1 MVSVSATPAAGTITP
16 AEELARVEELGLLND
31 GEGRGLPVAR
41 RVGRSNLYVQGYPFR
56 SQPGLLRRVV
66 SVVPKPNPA
75 PNLRGTERPP
85 VELGEVTLEP
95 AATAAKSAAKPKPKP
110 KPAAKPVAEELAL
123 NINQA
128 VAESAEAEERAEAES
143 AEDRRQ
149 RAKAKRAK
157 NKKQKAKEAV
167 NPAIKLT
174 GVQLTEEPKAVAAK
188 WLEAQVVEVERA
200 DATEDLSISI
210 TSLGN
215 AKQIVD
221 SVLVDEKEKKIIIE
235 RFNTH
240 LWFIKQAMKGV
251 KRFRSVKRLVGST
264 APDVINKS
272 GIEKIRLFAE
282 EVKIK
287 AKTLKKIKRNRTAI
301 FNNINPNQAFKEEY
315 GSLMKLLDDTSQYEE
330 FDIKNTA
337 AEAVRA
343 GKERKE
349 VGKRALDGDKGS
361 ESEKLKREAIFE
373 EIAIRNEKIKEEAKQ
388 QGAYR
393 LIRVKSALSLKF
405 DSVFK
410 EAVNRLDLKEVF
422 QIFARYYPSQRGE
435 IIKQIDNLYQVYLDK
450 NRGVTHSGGAFKT
463 QLNKAIS
470 QVVSAINKNPDK
482 EEDSTPVKR
491 FLLVFF
497 GNIKPKFAKT
507 YLKNE
512 TLDVLIEE
520 LTQDD
525 LRV

>member
-31 GEGRGLPVAR
+31 GEGRELPVAR
-41 RVGRSNLYVQGYPFR
+41 RVGRPNLNVQGYPFR

-66 SVVPKPNPA
+66 SVPKPNPA

-110 KPAAKPVAEELAL
+110 AAKP
-123 NINQA
+123 
-128 VAESAEAEERAEAES
+128 AEAEI

-157 NKKQKAKEAV
+157 NKKQKEAV

-188 WLEAQVVEVERA
+188 WLEAEVVEVERA
-200 DATEDLSISI
+200 DVTEGLSISI
-210 TSLGN
+210 NSLDN

-221 SVLVDEKEKKIIIE
+221 SVLVDEKEKEIIIE

-240 LWFIKQAMKGV
+240 LWFIKQAMAGV
-251 KRFRSVKRLVGST
+251 KRFRSVQSLVPLAGST

-282 EVKIK
+282 EVEIK
-287 AKTLKKIKRNRTAI
+287 AKTLKKIKPNRTAI
-301 FNNINPNQAFKEEY
+301 FNNINRNQAFKKAYKSLEE
-315 GSLMKLLDDTSQYEE
+315 LLNDESQYEKFIE
-330 FDIKNTA
+330 KTA

-343 GKERKE
+343 GEKRKG
-349 VGKRALDGDKGS
+349 GKRALDGDKGS

-373 EIAIRNEKIKEEAKQ
+373 EIAIRNEKIKGHVKQ
-388 QGAYR
+388 HRPSVPRIVEPADAG
-393 LIRVKSALSLKF
+393 LSLNF
-405 DSVFK
+405 DAVFK
-410 EAVNRLDLKEVF
+410 EAVNSLDLKEVF
-422 QIFARYYPSQRGE
+422 QIIARYYPSQRVE
-435 IIKQIDNLYQVYLDK
+435 IIKQIDNLYQVYLDEHS
-450 NRGVTHSGGAFKT
+450 GVTHSGGAFKT
-463 QLNKAIS
+463 QLDAAIS
-470 QVVSAINKNPDK
+470 QVEKEAISQVADAKK
-482 EEDSTPVKR
+482 EKR
-491 FLLVFF
+491 ELGKKFLLIFF
-497 GNIKPKFAKT
+497 GNIKREFADA

-512 TLDVLIEE
+512 TLDDLIEE
-520 LTQDD
+520 LTHDD